1 MPSFQVTL
9 TDADTNYK
17 LLTLVREIDAN
28 FVDSPAELSIQSDE
42 TNADDI
48 LVGGSALA
56 ADRFGYRLNQ
66 GEGRTY
72 QRKSLGNTLA
82 RSATAAQKLNIEVKR

>member
-17 LLTLVREIDAN
+17 LLTLVRAIDST

-42 TNADDI
+42 TNAADV
-48 LVGGSALA
+48 LVGGPSLA

-72 QRKSLGNTLA
+72 QRKSLGNTYA
-82 RSATAAQKLNIEVKR
+82 RSASASQLLNIEVKR